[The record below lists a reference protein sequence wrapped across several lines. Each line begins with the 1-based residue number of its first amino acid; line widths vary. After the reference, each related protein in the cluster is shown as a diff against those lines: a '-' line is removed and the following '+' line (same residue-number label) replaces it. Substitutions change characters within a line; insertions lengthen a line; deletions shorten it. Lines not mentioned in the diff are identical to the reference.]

1 MINDYLERLPQ
12 AIKPVRHGIIT
23 DNDLALEVIQN
34 EDRELF
40 IETILTACKTNNGG
54 INNTINLKNINL
66 IKNSIENITICKQTY
81 LSFYNQILQYL
92 TNMMSNLPV
101 DERNEIDRDLQ
112 RHNYFI
118 NLDKTNDFSDHNI
131 IDTFCDFFQQHG
143 RFPGSQDLI
152 VVLKPEIPYFIKTNK
167 VISTN
172 QLYEKFS
179 STDARAL
186 VSIQALAA
194 LNMYYSGSAEI
205 SRQALTEFLHNMSH
219 QALNKDNYNI
229 FIQFYRTVELITEL
243 IFVLLDRNNKS
254 PIIASVINDNINNEI
269 NECRFTFD
277 IPTETGI
284 QNDMEDIL
292 KDKKSHQHHLLPML
306 HIHY

>member
-1 MINDYLERLPQ
+1 MINDCLERLPQ
-12 AIKPVRHGIIT
+12 AIKPVHHGIIT

-34 EDRELF
+34 EDWELF

-54 INNTINLKNINL
+54 IKKTINLKNINL

-81 LSFYNQILQYL
+81 LNFYNQILQYL

-118 NLDKTNDFSDHNI
+118 NLDETNDFSDHNI

-143 RFPGSQDLI
+143 RFPGSKDLI

-167 VISTN
+167 EISTN

-179 STDARAL
+179 STDTQIQML

-194 LNMYYSGSAEI
+194 LNMHYGGSAKI
-205 SRQALTEFLHNMSH
+205 SRQALTELLHNMSH

-229 FIQFYRTVELITEL
+229 FIHFYRTVELITEL

-254 PIIASVINDNINNEI
+254 NH
-269 NECRFTFD
+269 C
-277 IPTETGI
+277 
-284 QNDMEDIL
+284 
-292 KDKKSHQHHLLPML
+292 
-306 HIHY
+306 